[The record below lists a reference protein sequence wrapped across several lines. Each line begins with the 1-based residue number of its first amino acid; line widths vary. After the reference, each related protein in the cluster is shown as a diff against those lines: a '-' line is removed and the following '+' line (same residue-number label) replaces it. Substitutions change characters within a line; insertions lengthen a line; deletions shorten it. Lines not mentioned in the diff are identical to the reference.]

1 MESDQLHVPAVFPS
15 FHSVSVRDCFSS
27 VCTQQNPVLQFFRT
41 EQFHFFAEKG
51 LKLEYPDPPDGKQE
65 VTHRRQTVCQ
75 VCVYVCV
82 CVCMCVFVCVYLC
95 MCVYVCMCVCNV
107 M

>member
-1 MESDQLHVPAVFPS
+1 M
-15 FHSVSVRDCFSS
+15 
-27 VCTQQNPVLQFFRT
+27 
-41 EQFHFFAEKG
+41 FFAEKG

-75 VCVYVCV
+75 VCMCVCVYVCV
-82 CVCMCVFVCVYLC
+82 YVYVCICVYLC
-95 MCVYVCMCVCNV
+95 MCVYLCVYVCMCVCNV